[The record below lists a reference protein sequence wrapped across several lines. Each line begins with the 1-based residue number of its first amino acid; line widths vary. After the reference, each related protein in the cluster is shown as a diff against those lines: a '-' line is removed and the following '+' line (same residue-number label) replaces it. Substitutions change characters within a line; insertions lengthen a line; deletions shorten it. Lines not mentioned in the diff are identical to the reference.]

1 MADILHM
8 VPIQAPPQAVYEA
21 LTTEEGLKRWWTDDV
36 SAEPREG
43 STATFRF
50 EGGQVAFNMKVDKLD
65 PPATV
70 EWSVQDPAPPEW
82 GGTRV
87 TWHIQPGDDGNGDGT
102 SRLLFGHRGWK
113 STENSFPA
121 INYNWAY
128 YLTSL
133 KEYLEKGEGFPH
145 RNAA

>member
-8 VPIQAPPQAVYEA
+8 VPIHASPEAVYEA
-21 LTTEEGLKRWWTDDV
+21 ITMEEAFEHWWTDDA

-50 EGGQVAFNMKVDKLD
+50 EGGQVAFRMKIDRLE
-65 PPATV
+65 PAAAV
-70 EWSVQDPAPPEW
+70 VWSVQEPAPPEW

-87 TWHIQPGDDGNGDGT
+87 TWHIQEGDDGAT
-102 SRLLFGHRGWK
+102 HLLFGHRGWA
-113 STENSFPA
+113 STEDSFPA

>member
-1 MADILHM
+1 MADIVHL
-8 VPIQAPPQAVYEA
+8 VPIQASPQSVYEA
-21 LTTEEGLKRWWTDDV
+21 ITTEEGLKSWWTDDV

-50 EGGQVAFNMKVDKLD
+50 EGGQVAFRMNVDKLE
-65 PPATV
+65 PAEAV
-70 EWSVQDPAPPEW
+70 EWSVEAPAPPEW
-82 GGTRV
+82 EETRV
-87 TWHIQPGDDGNGDGT
+87 TWRLQPDDGNT
-102 SRLLFGHRGWK
+102 RLLFGHRDWA
-113 STENSFPA
+113 SIENSFAA

-145 RNAA
+145 RNDA

>member
-1 MADILHM
+1 MADILHL
-8 VPIQAPPQAVYEA
+8 VPIQASPTAVYEA
-21 LTTEEGLKRWWTDDV
+21 ITEEEGLKNWWTDDI

-50 EGGQVAFNMKVDKLD
+50 EGGQVAFNMKITRLE
-65 PPATV
+65 AGRTV
-70 EWSVQDPAPPEW
+70 EWGVADPAPPEW
-82 GGTRV
+82 ENTRV
-87 TWHIQPGDDGNGDGT
+87 TWHLQPGEGDNT
-102 SRLLFGHRGWK
+102 HLLFGHRNWV

-133 KEYLEKGEGFPH
+133 KEYLEKGAGFPH
-145 RNAA
+145 QN

>member
-8 VPIQAPPQAVYEA
+8 VPIQASPQAVYA
-21 LTTEEGLKRWWTDDV
+21 AITTEEGLKRWWTDDV

-43 STATFRF
+43 STAIFRF
-50 EGGQVAFNMKVDKLD
+50 EGGQVAFHMEVDNLE
-65 PPATV
+65 PAEAV

-87 TWHIQPGDDGNGDGT
+87 TWHIRRGDDGNT
-102 SRLLFGHRGWK
+102 QLLFGHRNWA

-121 INYNWAY
+121 INYNWGY

-145 RNAA
+145 RNTA

>member
-8 VPIQAPPQAVYEA
+8 VPIQASPDAVYKA
-21 LTTEEGLKRWWTDDV
+21 ITTEEGLKSWWTNDV
-36 SAEPREG
+36 SAEPQEG

-50 EGGQVAFNMKVDKLD
+50 EGGQVAFQMKVDKLE
-65 PPATV
+65 PAEAV
-70 EWSVQDPAPPEW
+70 VWSVQEPAPPEW

-87 TWHIQPGDDGNGDGT
+87 TWHIQPGDDGNT
-102 SRLLFGHRGWK
+102 HVLFGHRGWA
-113 STENSFPA
+113 SMENSFAA

-133 KEYLEKGEGFPH
+133 KEYLETGEGFPH
-145 RNAA
+145 SNEA